1 MDSCSKWWL
10 CWAVSRALFFCLTF
24 LKPGHPI
31 FVGMAPEGT
40 VTTDGRESPGGRFQ
54 LRGKNG
60 QGSAGLECTTSSGSE
75 CTAPGVIQDRNES
88 LTWVLGERMNQAVS
102 EVPFELKKKKKKS
115 MHPEEKAFVAGKKE
129 EDSKWPGRWFSGE
142 ESRLSG
148 EAVEQLS

>member
-1 MDSCSKWWL
+1 MGESHRVADSS
-10 CWAVSRALFFCLTF
+10 S
-24 LKPGHPI
+24 
-31 FVGMAPEGT
+31 E
-40 VTTDGRESPGGRFQ
+40 
-54 LRGKNG
+54 
-60 QGSAGLECTTSSGSE
+60 GSAGLECTTSSGSE
-75 CTAPGVIQDRNES
+75 RTAPGVIQDRNES

-102 EVPFELKKKKKKS
+102 EVPFELKKKKKKP